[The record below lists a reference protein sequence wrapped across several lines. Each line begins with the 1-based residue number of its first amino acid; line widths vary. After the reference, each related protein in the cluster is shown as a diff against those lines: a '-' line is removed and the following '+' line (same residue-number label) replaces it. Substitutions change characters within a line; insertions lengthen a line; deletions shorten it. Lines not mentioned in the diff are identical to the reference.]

1 MITWRLSSNGNCDF
15 WSYNALT
22 MEVHVGKQHAEKL
35 ECGLCEYKV
44 ENMESLKI
52 HLSTCETYECNSC
65 YFRVCTL
72 SEIKKH
78 IRNKHE
84 DDDEIKITH
93 GKINRKDED
102 EIDENE
108 LMKHEIF
115 T

>member
-1 MITWRLSSNGNCDF
+1 MEAKFKSENCDF

-22 MEVHVGKQHAEKL
+22 MEVHVGKQYVEKL

-52 HLSTCETYECNSC
+52 HLSTCEIYECNSC

-78 IRNKHE
+78 IKNKHD

-102 EIDENE
+102 EIDEND

-115 T
+115 I